1 MLSASW
7 IIEAFAIYQTH
18 ETRQSLYLTK
28 EKGGSASDMDEM
40 TASKEPAAWL
50 HFHGPPTWLQLESVV
65 PIGEVEKVTS
75 LSRDAIL
82 KHYKHLCVKLST
94 ARWGMKLRN
103 ALAIADG
110 TARQQ

>member
-1 MLSASW
+1 
-7 IIEAFAIYQTH
+7 
-18 ETRQSLYLTK
+18 
-28 EKGGSASDMDEM
+28 MDEM
-40 TASKEPAAWL
+40 TPKELPAWL
-50 HFHGPPTWLQLESVV
+50 QFEGPPSWLQLESVI
-65 PIGEVEKVTS
+65 PIGEVAKITS

-82 KHYKHLCVKLST
+82 EHYKHLCVKLST

>member
-1 MLSASW
+1 MDDLTTKKPSW
-7 IIEAFAIYQTH
+7 LE
-18 ETRQSLYLTK
+18 
-28 EKGGSASDMDEM
+28 
-40 TASKEPAAWL
+40 
-50 HFHGPPTWLQLESVV
+50 LESVL
-65 PIGEVEKVTS
+65 PISEVEKITS

-82 KHYKHLCVKLST
+82 KHYKPLCVKLST